1 MLPTRSVVHRA
12 WALLCLLALSLPV
25 LAKDTIEAS
34 SATNPPP
41 TEAFS
46 AFGRIEVARIA
57 MGAPWAG
64 QKPNEAARDNLQANL
79 DERLG
84 PWLAEVNT
92 EAAQAASPRVLR
104 VEPYVAGI
112 RYISGGKRV
121 FAGAFAGKSRVLLKL
136 RIVDADTGAVIA
148 EPEFYQHA
156 AGMAGA
162 YSFGGAD
169 KAMLERVATLA
180 VDYLKANH
188 AQAVGSPTGGG

>member
-1 MLPTRSVVHRA
+1 MLHRRFVTRCA
-12 WALLCLLALSLPV
+12 TLALCLFALALPAG
-25 LAKDTIEAS
+25 AKETIEAS
-34 SATNPPP
+34 SASNPAPA
-41 TEAFS
+41 EAFS
-46 AFGRIEVARIA
+46 AFGRIEVAKIA
-57 MGAPWAG
+57 MDAPWAG
-64 QKPNEAARDNLQANL
+64 QKPNEAAQVNLQANL
-79 DERLG
+79 DERLQ

-104 VEPYVAGI
+104 VEPYIAGI

-136 RIVDADTGAVIA
+136 RITDADTGALIA

-188 AQAVGSPTGGG
+188 AQAVGGPTGGE

>member
-1 MLPTRSVVHRA
+1 MSPLRTLQTIMLG
-12 WALLCLLALSLPV
+12 LCLVAPAA
-25 LAKDTIEAS
+25 LAKEKVDVEAS
-34 SATNPPP
+34 SATNPAPL
-41 TEAFS
+41 EAFS
-46 AFGRIEVARIA
+46 AFDRIEVRPIT

-64 QKPNEAARDNLQANL
+64 QKPNEAALVNLQANL

-84 PWLAEVNT
+84 PWLAQVN
-92 EAAQAASPRVLR
+92 AAPAREGQARVLR
-104 VEPYVAGI
+104 IEPYVAGI

-136 RIVDADTGAVIA
+136 RIVDAASGQVIA

-169 KAMLERVATLA
+169 KAMLERVTSLA
-180 VDYLKANH
+180 LDYLRANH
-188 AQAVGSPTGGG
+188 AAAVGGPTGGE